1 MARIANTFFELKNG
15 NRQYDAMANL
25 AGVYQDAGT
34 PEICPSGFL
43 VTKLQLMPAS
53 GYNGILNGNTWIF
66 NKAVSGSNTTNG
78 EILELFAYD
87 SYDVNMVGD
96 GVNNWRVGANTAG
109 LELPADVVGTFC
121 RIVPGWQY
129 VFGSGNFSTAPTDLQ
144 TTKYATVSNGLLVAG
159 SSAPDVDTGYWFEIV
174 GEVYPT
180 VGTRNWGK
188 AYRVIAHFNGIAGTS
203 APVAP
208 TADVT
213 FALTTPSPDGSNTIN
228 GGGATKTVTVN
239 VKNSTDSVVI
249 TATKTSGQT
258 LAKGGTNQSNVTL
271 GSDGSTTQTITVDTT
286 NVATAGGS
294 KNFTITVN
302 EGSHTSISYAVTV
315 TVAGAD

>member
-15 NRQYDAMANL
+15 NRQYDAMANIPGVFQN
-25 AGVYQDAGT
+25 AGSPD
-34 PEICPSGFL
+34 ICPSGFL
-43 VTKLQLMPAS
+43 VTKLELLPAS

-66 NKAVSGSNTTNG
+66 NPAVSGSNTTNG

-109 LELPADVVGTFC
+109 LELPVGIVGTFC

-129 VFGSGNFSTAPTDLQ
+129 VFGSGNFSTLPTDL
-144 TTKYATVSNGLLVAG
+144 TSTKYATIANGLLVAS
-159 SSAPDVDTGYWFEIV
+159 SSAPAANAGYWFEIV

-188 AYRVIAHFNGIAGTS
+188 AYRVIAHLNGVAGTS
-203 APVAP
+203 TPVTP

-213 FALTTPSPDGSNTIN
+213 IALTTPTPDGSNTIN
-228 GGGATKTVTVN
+228 GGGANKTVTVN
-239 VKNSTDSVVI
+239 VANATASVVL
-249 TATKTSGQT
+249 TATKTATQVIT
-258 LAKGGTNQSNVTL
+258 VGGTNGSLVTPANN
-271 GSDGSTTQTITVDTT
+271 DTAPTYTINTSS
-286 NVATAGGS
+286 VATDGGAV
-294 KNFTITVN
+294 NFTLTVTEDSHSSITYN
-302 EGSHTSISYAVTV
+302 VTV
-315 TVAGAD
+315 TVAGA

>member
-129 VFGSGNFSTAPTDLQ
+129 VLSL
-144 TTKYATVSNGLLVAG
+144 
-159 SSAPDVDTGYWFEIV
+159 IH
-174 GEVYPT
+174 
-180 VGTRNWGK
+180 
-188 AYRVIAHFNGIAGTS
+188 I
-203 APVAP
+203 
-208 TADVT
+208 
-213 FALTTPSPDGSNTIN
+213 
-228 GGGATKTVTVN
+228 
-239 VKNSTDSVVI
+239 
-249 TATKTSGQT
+249 
-258 LAKGGTNQSNVTL
+258 
-271 GSDGSTTQTITVDTT
+271 
-286 NVATAGGS
+286 
-294 KNFTITVN
+294 
-302 EGSHTSISYAVTV
+302 
-315 TVAGAD
+315 

>member
-1 MARIANTFFELKNG
+1 M
-15 NRQYDAMANL
+15 
-25 AGVYQDAGT
+25 
-34 PEICPSGFL
+34 
-43 VTKLQLMPAS
+43 
-53 GYNGILNGNTWIF
+53 
-66 NKAVSGSNTTNG
+66 
-78 EILELFAYD
+78 
-87 SYDVNMVGD
+87 
-96 GVNNWRVGANTAG
+96 
-109 LELPADVVGTFC
+109 
-121 RIVPGWQY
+121 
-129 VFGSGNFSTAPTDLQ
+129 FGSGNFSTAPTDLQ

-159 SSAPDVDTGYWFEIV
+159 ASAPDANTGYWFEIV

-258 LAKGGTNQSNVTL
+258 LAKSGTNQSNVTL
-271 GSDGSTTQTITVDTT
+271 GSDGSTTQTIT
-286 NVATAGGS
+286 AGHHQCGLLPAQAR
-294 KNFTITVN
+294 NFTITVN